1 MQWSVNLSKKV
12 VKALNRLPENVKFS
26 LIALIR
32 EIEVKGPVRGN
43 WPNYSRLGSNRHHCH
58 LKKGKTTYIAI
69 WQVIDKE
76 IRIVEVNYVGTHEK
90 APY

>member
-32 EIEVKGPVRGN
+32 EIEVKGPARGN
-43 WPNYSRLGSNRHHCH
+43 WPNYSGLGGNRHHCH
-58 LKKGKTTYIAI
+58 LKKGKTTYVAI
-69 WQVIDKE
+69 WQVIDKK

>member
-1 MQWSVNLSKKV
+1 MQWGVNLSKKV
-12 VKALNRLPENVKFS
+12 AKALNRLPQNVKFS
-26 LIALIR
+26 IIALIR

-43 WPNYSRLGSNRHHCH
+43 WPNYSKLGGNRHHCH
-58 LKKGKTTYIAI
+58 LKKGKIAYVAI
-69 WQVIDKE
+69 WQVIDKK

>member
-58 LKKGKTTYIAI
+58 LKKRVKQHTLPYGKSLIKKYA
-69 WQVIDKE
+69 
-76 IRIVEVNYVGTHEK
+76 
-90 APY
+90 